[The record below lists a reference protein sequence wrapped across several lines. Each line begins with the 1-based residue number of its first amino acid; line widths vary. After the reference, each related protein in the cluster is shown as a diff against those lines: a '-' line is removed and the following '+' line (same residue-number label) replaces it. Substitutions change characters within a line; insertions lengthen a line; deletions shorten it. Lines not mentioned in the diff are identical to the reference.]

1 MTFGE
6 QFQKIKNS
14 GIKSK
19 FDNLLS
25 QFINLTNVYDNENSF

>member
-1 MTFGE
+1 MTLGE

-19 FDNLLS
+19 LDYLLS
-25 QFINLTNVYDNENSF
+25 QFINLTNFYDNENSF